1 MADGRHL
8 PGSGGLVGLGLRG
21 LLEAGSIIENSGED
35 PEERRRRIES
45 QQNGSDLGA
54 VIGLAAGL
62 IIGAAETHSADE
74 TPTEEEQESPTMGG
88 I

>member
-21 LLEAGSIIENSGED
+21 LLEAGSIIEGSED
-35 PEERRRRIES
+35 PEERRKRIEA
-45 QQNGSDLGA
+45 QQNGADLGA

-62 IIGAAETHSADE
+62 IICAAEHRSADE
-74 TPTEEEQESPTMGG
+74 TPTEEERDSPTMGG